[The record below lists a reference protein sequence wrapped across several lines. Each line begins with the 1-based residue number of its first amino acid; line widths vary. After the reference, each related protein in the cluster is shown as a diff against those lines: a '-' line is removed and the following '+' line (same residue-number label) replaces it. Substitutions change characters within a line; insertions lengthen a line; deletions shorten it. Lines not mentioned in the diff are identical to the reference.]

1 MRKEFKNKLK
11 EIRKDLFK
19 ARSKIEEM
27 NVTDPHMP
35 SRAEMKANAAKLPK
49 DKYVQYYQRKGTA
62 VLTDEGMLHYKKVG
76 KGRTLF
82 ALATLPIMVVLY
94 LIESSLQLPAV
105 LSLLVLCYGLYCLIS
120 GPMMWL
126 CYIENRQMRNDK

>member
-1 MRKEFKNKLK
+1 MS
-11 EIRKDLFK
+11 KD
-19 ARSKIEEM
+19 R
-27 NVTDPHMP
+27 
-35 SRAEMKANAAKLPK
+35 
-49 DKYVQYYQRKGTA
+49 YVQYYQRKGTA

-126 CYIENRQMRNDK
+126 CYIENRQMRGETK

>member
-1 MRKEFKNKLK
+1 MSKN
-11 EIRKDLFK
+11 R
-19 ARSKIEEM
+19 
-27 NVTDPHMP
+27 
-35 SRAEMKANAAKLPK
+35 
-49 DKYVQYYQRKGTA
+49 YVQYYQRKGTA

-105 LSLLVLCYGLYCLIS
+105 LSLLVLCYGLYCLITA
-120 GPMMWL
+120 PLMLLTYKM
-126 CYIENRQMRNDK
+126 NKDMRNGK